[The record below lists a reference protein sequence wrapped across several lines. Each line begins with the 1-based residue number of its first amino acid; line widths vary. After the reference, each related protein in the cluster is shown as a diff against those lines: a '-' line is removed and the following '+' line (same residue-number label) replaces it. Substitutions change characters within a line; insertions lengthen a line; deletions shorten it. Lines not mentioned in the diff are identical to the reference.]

1 MVEFLFESLEC
12 STHRRRNSFVGG
24 SWLMFLVPY
33 FWLRAFID
41 PLPVFWM
48 ICLEALS
55 CHVCLS
61 EIDGL
66 FGAVMDH
73 HQCSG
78 THVQVLWTGKLVCQ
92 RFRWFVWSSCVPLPI
107 FWMICSEALGWHICF
122 LQFSMVCLE
131 LLWPTFQCSGTHVQA
146 FGLWSLFVTDID
158 GLFGAVVAQYQ
169 SFGWDVQKLRAVT
182 FCLSEISMVCLELMW
197 PTTSLLGHMSRS
209 FELTHLFLR
218 DSDGLFGAS
227 VFWSALQ
234 CSAVLFGVL
243 EWSVRVRV

>member
-12 STHRRRNSFVGG
+12 STHRGRNSLVGG

-131 LLWPTFQCSGTHVQA
+131 LLWPTASVLGHMFRLLDCEA
-146 FGLWSLFVTDID
+146 
-158 GLFGAVVAQYQ
+158 
-169 SFGWDVQKLRAVT
+169 
-182 FCLSEISMVCLELMW
+182 CLSQILMVCLELLW
-197 PTTSLLGHMSRS
+197 PSTNLLDEMFRSLGLS
-209 FELTHLFLR
+209 LFVCQRFQWCAGSWCGPLP
-218 DSDGLFGAS
+218 
-227 VFWSALQ
+227 VFWATCPGALSWHICSSEISMACLELQCFLGVLCSALQ
-234 CSAVLFGVL
+234 CCLVF
-243 EWSVRVRV
+243 WSDLCV